1 VYSLEKQE
9 CALQCGTQASTG
21 CGQHCIGCV
30 ALCTPYAQLALCAL
44 VFDIV
49 LQETQP
55 SHFTKGTYDFWGNNQ
70 AKLMDALVFKLDTP
84 EAQAAAEAVAASEA
98 AAAAAAAEGGDPA
111 AAAGNGAA
119 APVATAVEQQQE
131 GEAATAAAAA
141 GDDAAQQ
148 QEEEPPHDP
157 AHKAT
162 HVLIVRDPGGRILTV
177 PYEYGKNHKT
187 HGPNRKLWV
196 IKLMSQL
203 GLHQS
208 DLLVATKE
216 PFEFKPLAVRQAE
229 ALRQQQQQ
237 WQPQPDGPF
246 MKVLNR

>member
-1 VYSLEKQE
+1 MCHPSQHRLWD
-9 CALQCGTQASTG
+9 
-21 CGQHCIGCV
+21 HCIGCV
-30 ALCTPYAQLALCAL
+30 ASGTPYPQLVLCAL
-44 VFDIV
+44 VPDIV

-111 AAAGNGAA
+111 AAAAGGDAA

-229 ALRQQQQQ
+229 ALRQQQ
-237 WQPQPDGPF
+237 WQPQPDGPY